1 MWWLTLRVRLCGQSR
16 GSTRVTRHNYSQ
28 QCVCDSD
35 QCGGVHPGLRRV
47 RGQTGGRVCSL
58 RFVWE
63 EPGQWPVPVG
73 LFANFKFQHPPKHPF
88 QDSAREDGDRHRAGT
103 PPAPHSTEKT
113 SERRGPGGRD
123 RQRQPT
129 SLVRRVVPARAG
141 VGGAGRDSLWRSRGC
156 ACGVVAC
163 RLSGSCV
170 SLKFVGLVRGWGSKN
185 GLGTVKAIICTHSIR
200 MHTSY
205 VLTLP
210 PTHRHRIGPVQA
222 LHVLPHCRA
231 PYSVAHSSSP
241 RDRTAHALHALPA
254 DALPPQ
260 QVQ

>member
-1 MWWLTLRVRLCGQSR
+1 MVRVGGPRVSHGTITVNSVCVTVISVG
-16 GSTRVTRHNYSQ
+16 GYTRVSGA
-28 QCVCDSD
+28 S
-35 QCGGVHPGLRRV
+35 GVRPGVGSVRSGSSGRSPASGRFPWGCLQISNFNIRQNIPFRIQHEKMEIVIVPAHPG
-47 RGQTGGRVCSL
+47 
-58 RFVWE
+58 
-63 EPGQWPVPVG
+63 
-73 LFANFKFQHPPKHPF
+73 
-88 QDSAREDGDRHRAGT
+88 
-103 PPAPHSTEKT
+103 APHSTEKT

-156 ACGVVAC
+156 ACGVVAT
-163 RLSGSCV
+163 LQSGSCV